1 MTISWY
7 GEACFLLESGGV
19 RVLIEPPQK
28 ESGINS
34 PRLKSDILI
43 YSKPRNSEGSSL
55 NGSETET
62 FIIDSPG
69 EYEIKGINVLGIADD
84 HSTGSLPGPE
94 GPSGP
99 RTAGQANTI
108 YNIEIDGIKISHLGF
123 LGKDLDDGK
132 MALINDPDIVL
143 VPVGNGAVLDAEKA
157 MKLINKIEPSVAI
170 PMLYDISAKGG
181 SASGGKGPKIKRAP
195 LSVFLKE
202 SEAKES
208 SQPKLTIKKKDL
220 IEEETKIVILEKV

>member
-1 MTISWY
+1 MIISWY

-28 ESGINS
+28 ESGLNS
-34 PRLKSDILI
+34 PRLKSDILV
-43 YSKPRNSEGSSL
+43 YSKSRNSEGSPL
-55 NGSETET
+55 DGSETGT
-62 FIIDSPG
+62 FVIDSPG
-69 EYEIKGINVLGIADD
+69 EYEIKGINVLGIAD
-84 HSTGSLPGPE
+84 E
-94 GPSGP
+94 E
-99 RTAGQANTI
+99 NTL

-123 LGKDLDDGK
+123 LGKDLDNGK
-132 MALINDPDIVL
+132 MALINDPDIIF
-143 VPVGNGAVLDAEKA
+143 VPVGNGSVLDAEKA

-170 PMLYDISAKGG
+170 PMLYDIKGL
-181 SASGGKGPKIKRAP
+181 KIKRAP
-195 LSVFLKE
+195 LSIFLKE

>member
-28 ESGINS
+28 ESGLNS
-34 PRLKSDILI
+34 PRLKSDILV
-43 YSKPRNSEGSSL
+43 YSKSRNSEGSPL
-55 NGSETET
+55 DGSETGT
-62 FIIDSPG
+62 FVIDSPG
-69 EYEIKGINVLGIADD
+69 EYEIKGINVLGIAD
-84 HSTGSLPGPE
+84 E
-94 GPSGP
+94 E
-99 RTAGQANTI
+99 NTL

-132 MALINDPDIVL
+132 IALINDPDIVL
-143 VPVGNGAVLDAEKA
+143 VPIGNGSVLDAEKA

-170 PMLYDISAKGG
+170 PMLYDIKGL
-181 SASGGKGPKIKRAP
+181 KIKRAP

-220 IEEETKIVILEKV
+220 IEEETKIVILEKA

>member
-19 RVLIEPPQK
+19 RILIEPPQK

-43 YSKPRNSEGSSL
+43 YSKSRNSEGSPF
-55 NGSETET
+55 NGPETGT
-62 FIIDSPG
+62 FVIDSPG
-69 EYEIKGINVLGIADD
+69 EYEIKGINVLGIAN
-84 HSTGSLPGPE
+84 E
-94 GPSGP
+94 E
-99 RTAGQANTI
+99 NTL
-108 YNIEIDGIKISHLGF
+108 YSIEIEGIKIAHLGF

-132 MALINDPDIVL
+132 MALINDPNIVL
-143 VPVGNGAVLDAEKA
+143 VPVGNGPVLDAEKA

-170 PMLYDISAKGG
+170 PMLYDVKGL
-181 SASGGKGPKIKRAP
+181 KIKRAP

>member
-28 ESGINS
+28 ESGLNS
-34 PRLKSDILI
+34 PRLKSDILV
-43 YSKPRNSEGSSL
+43 YSKSRNSEGSPL
-55 NGSETET
+55 DGSETGT
-62 FIIDSPG
+62 FVIDSPG
-69 EYEIKGINVLGIADD
+69 EYEIKGINVLGIAD
-84 HSTGSLPGPE
+84 E
-94 GPSGP
+94 E
-99 RTAGQANTI
+99 NTL

-123 LGKDLDDGK
+123 LGKDLDNGK
-132 MALINDPDIVL
+132 MALINDPDIIF
-143 VPVGNGAVLDAEKA
+143 VPVGNGSVLDAEKA

-170 PMLYDISAKGG
+170 PMLYDIKGL
-181 SASGGKGPKIKRAP
+181 KIKRAP
-195 LSVFLKE
+195 LSIFLKE

-220 IEEETKIVILEKV
+220 IEEETKIVILEKT

>member
-1 MTISWY
+1 MITSLKTMTISWY
-7 GEACFLLESGGV
+7 GEACFLLESGGA
-19 RVLIEPPQK
+19 RILIEPPQK
-28 ESGINS
+28 ESGISS

-43 YSKPRNSEGSSL
+43 YSKARNPEGSFL
-55 NGSETET
+55 NEPENGA
-62 FIIDSPG
+62 FVIDSPG
-69 EYEIKGINVLGIADD
+69 EYEIKGINILGIADP
-84 HSTGSLPGPE
+84 SPPVGGSK
-94 GPSGP
+94 
-99 RTAGQANTI
+99 QVNTL

-123 LGKDLDDGK
+123 LDKDLDNGK

-143 VPVGNGAVLDAEKA
+143 IPIGNGAVLDAEKA

-170 PMLYDISAKGG
+170 PMLYDIKGL
-181 SASGGKGPKIKRAP
+181 KIKRAP

>member
-19 RVLIEPPQK
+19 RILIEPPQK

-43 YSKPRNSEGSSL
+43 YLKPQNLKGSLSDE
-55 NGSETET
+55 SETGT
-62 FIIDSPG
+62 FVIDSPG
-69 EYEIKGINVLGIADD
+69 EYEIKGINVLGIADP
-84 HSTGSLPGPE
+84 SLDLE
-94 GPSGP
+94 
-99 RTAGQANTI
+99 QVNTL
-108 YNIEIDGIKISHLGF
+108 YNIEIDGIKITHLGF
-123 LGKDLDDGK
+123 LGKDLDDEK
-132 MALINDPDIVL
+132 MALINDPDIIL
-143 VPVGNGAVLDAEKA
+143 VPIGNNAVLDAEKA
-157 MKLINKIEPSVAI
+157 MRLINKIEPSIAI
-170 PMLYDISAKGG
+170 PMLYDIKGL
-181 SASGGKGPKIKRAP
+181 KIKRAP

>member
-28 ESGINS
+28 ESGLNS
-34 PRLKSDILI
+34 PRLKSDILV
-43 YSKPRNSEGSSL
+43 YSKSRNSEGSPL
-55 NGSETET
+55 DGSETGT
-62 FIIDSPG
+62 FVIDSPG
-69 EYEIKGINVLGIADD
+69 EYEIKGINVLGIAD
-84 HSTGSLPGPE
+84 E
-94 GPSGP
+94 E
-99 RTAGQANTI
+99 NTL

-123 LGKDLDDGK
+123 LGKDLDNGK
-132 MALINDPDIVL
+132 MALINDPDIIF
-143 VPVGNGAVLDAEKA
+143 VPVGNGSVLDAEKA

-170 PMLYDISAKGG
+170 PMLYDIKGL
-181 SASGGKGPKIKRAP
+181 KIKRAP

-220 IEEETKIVILEKV
+220 IEEETKIVILEKA

>member
-34 PRLKSDILI
+34 PRLKSDVLI
-43 YSKPRNSEGSSL
+43 YSKSRNSEGSPLS
-55 NGSETET
+55 GSETGT
-62 FIIDSPG
+62 FVIDSPG
-69 EYEIKGINVLGIADD
+69 EYEIKGINVLGIAD
-84 HSTGSLPGPE
+84 E
-94 GPSGP
+94 E
-99 RTAGQANTI
+99 NTL

-123 LGKDLDDGK
+123 LGKDLDNGK
-132 MALINDPDIVL
+132 MALINDPDIIF
-143 VPVGNGAVLDAEKA
+143 VPVGNGSVLDAEKA

-170 PMLYDISAKGG
+170 PMLYDIKGL
-181 SASGGKGPKIKRAP
+181 KIKRAP
-195 LSVFLKE
+195 LSIFLKE

-220 IEEETKIVILEKV
+220 IEEETKIVILEKA

>member
-28 ESGINS
+28 ESGLNS
-34 PRLKSDILI
+34 PRLKSDILV
-43 YSKPRNSEGSSL
+43 YSKSRNSEGSPL
-55 NGSETET
+55 DGSETGT
-62 FIIDSPG
+62 FVIDSPG
-69 EYEIKGINVLGIADD
+69 EYEIKGINVLGIAD
-84 HSTGSLPGPE
+84 E
-94 GPSGP
+94 E
-99 RTAGQANTI
+99 NTL
-108 YNIEIDGIKISHLGF
+108 YNIEIDGIKIAHLGF

-132 MALINDPDIVL
+132 IALINDPDIVL
-143 VPVGNGAVLDAEKA
+143 VPIGNGTVLDAEKA
-157 MKLINKIEPSVAI
+157 MKLINKIEPLVAI
-170 PMLYDISAKGG
+170 PMLYDIKGL
-181 SASGGKGPKIKRAP
+181 KIKRAP

-220 IEEETKIVILEKV
+220 IEEETKIVILEKA

>member
-1 MTISWY
+1 MIISWY
-7 GEACFLLESGGV
+7 GEACFLLESGGI

-43 YSKPRNSEGSSL
+43 YSRPEGAPPEASL
-55 NGSETET
+55 VKGGRLAPLGGAAKSQSNDNGT

-69 EYEIKGINVLGIADD
+69 EYEIKGINVLGIADP
-84 HSTGSLPGPE
+84 STGS
-94 GPSGP
+94 
-99 RTAGQANTI
+99 GQANTI
-108 YNIEIDGIKISHLGF
+108 YNIEMDGIKIAHLGF
-123 LGKDLDDGK
+123 LSKDLDNGK

-143 VPVGNGAVLDAEKA
+143 VPIGNGLPAQVGAVLDAEKA
-157 MKLINKIEPSVAI
+157 MKLINKIEPSIAI
-170 PMLYDISAKGG
+170 PMLYDIKGL
-181 SASGGKGPKIKRAP
+181 KIKRAP

-208 SQPKLTIKKKDL
+208 PQPKLTIKKKDL